1 MIASFAII
9 KIPPLLLLL
18 RSASARLPR
27 VAPHPAPRL
36 PPPRPPSVGGGNI
49 ASNPRAAPA
58 LPCRRKQYRSSRS
71 RVPSGPALPFHIRQ
85 SSVKPAAGPHPSSR
99 PRRLGGHAN
108 ERSRR
113 ARGEA
118 AGESHPSGAFLCA
131 LQPGERMGDPLG
143 GPAFGTL
150 PATQLLRPLRQ
161 LPFPLTERPRPGGRH
176 LGAPAARHHGAA
188 ELGTPSRPPA
198 RLRRKKRGPAR
209 PTERPGRPA
218 GDPGRVPWPS
228 APHADFT
235 QLLPR
240 LSPRGGDAPSPAS
253 PTVPRLTQLHV
264 ALPQ

>member
-36 PPPRPPSVGGGNI
+36 PRPPPWV
-49 ASNPRAAPA
+49 AAILRVIPGRPPA

-209 PTERPGRPA
+209 PTERPGRPV

-228 APHADFT
+228 APHAAFT

-253 PTVPRLTQLHV
+253 PTVPRLTRLHV
-264 ALPQ
+264 APPQ